1 MPIKFKDSVAKYDR
15 QTKKTTI
22 EHHYIKNQ
30 SETTLR
36 EELERCFE
44 TDKLGREVTKKGKGK
59 LKQKIMNELARR
71 EKVEPIGWSRW
82 SPWSMHCNHWARK
95 RQPLFKGRSIGWSHC
110 CNTY

>member
-1 MPIKFKDSVAKYDR
+1 M
-15 QTKKTTI
+15 T
-22 EHHYIKNQ
+22 IKNQ

-71 EKVEPIGWSRW
+71 EKV
-82 SPWSMHCNHWARK
+82 AR
-95 RQPLFKGRSIGWSHC
+95 S
-110 CNTY
+110 